1 MDLAAR
7 CLEDLAVQFRKMR
20 SLAAG
25 AVAQVSDEDL
35 FRQINERIE
44 EIAAEHGADSHAY
57 EFLCECSD
65 TGCAERVR
73 LTLDEYRHVREDGTR
88 FIVVKGHVVKE
99 IERVVESAQDHAII
113 EKDGHAGR
121 VAIELDSANVHDA

>member
-1 MDLAAR
+1 MRLETHRSAPTSRAERSLTKGATFRSVDDRQQEQLAAN
-7 CLEDLAVQFRKMR
+7 
-20 SLAAG
+20 
-25 AVAQVSDEDL
+25 EDL

-44 EIAAEHGADSHAY
+44 DIAAEHGADSHAY

-99 IERVVESAQDHAII
+99 IERGQYDSFVEREWPKES
-113 EKDGHAGR
+113 R
-121 VAIELDSANVHDA
+121 